1 MFCKGVSFLA
11 VNPKIKQLAEYIRS
25 KRKARDVRESIS
37 SGLES
42 MSEDVVENETRQSK
56 VEQQF
61 QVVLDETTGKDVI
74 SAPELLA
81 ARIGVDGTV
90 YPNAK
95 ARIDAEQNETN
106 RQLAQTEKKK
116 ADVTYVETL
125 ISQTTN
131 GAIKGSFTTY
141 LELTTAYPNGIDT
154 GPFLVNENSNRYI
167 WDVNKRKWVSI
178 GPYEPAEIADK
189 TVSELKTTF
198 MEVSDEKDVTVNLI
212 PDVLGTLGVY
222 YDPSTGKPVTNDQ
235 TMTYKATGKI
245 TKGDFA
251 TMKSFGVQS
260 WIFFT
265 SANIRISSQELNP
278 DVVTELAFPTDTAYV
293 IGNIKDFYFPVN
305 DPNRSPYPKGV
316 ATATIVKTN
325 RKYNI
330 KDLIIEDE
338 NLSEEIKATIEKEKQ
353 GKYAGK
359 IVVNLGDSIIE
370 ATNPSISDVVADELG
385 STTINGGFGG
395 CMMCPHPNAEYAKFS
410 MTAVAEAIATG
421 NWSIQENAT
430 GVPAAFKNTVAR
442 LKAVD
447 WTQVYCV
454 VISYGTNDW
463 LNSNPLDNSSDKY
476 DKASY
481 LGALRYSIRK
491 LLQAYPNLK
500 ILVTAPIFR
509 STNDRTENSTNWK
522 NGSGLLM
529 SGYVEG
535 LNIVGKELFIP
546 IADTF
551 FGLGLNAWNESFYF
565 PANDGTH
572 PNAIGRQL
580 LGQKI
585 ASTIRYVY

>member
-1 MFCKGVSFLA
+1 MGVDP
-11 VNPKIKQLAEYIRS
+11 NIKQKAEYIRGKQKGS
-25 KRKARDVRESIS
+25 EVRESLA

-42 MSEDVVENETRQSK
+42 MSEDVVFNSGRQDNI
-56 VEQQF
+56 EGQF
-61 QVVLDETTGKDVI
+61 KEVLKETTGKDVI
-74 SAPELLA
+74 SAPEIIA
-81 ARIGVDGTV
+81 A
-90 YPNAK
+90 K
-95 ARIDAEQNETN
+95 IDAKGKKHNSLKERLDEEQQGNTL
-106 RQLAQTEKKK
+106 QLAQTEKKK
-116 ADVTYVETL
+116 ADITYVETL

-141 LELTTAYPNGIDT
+141 IELAAAYPNGVDT
-154 GPFLVNENSNRYI
+154 GPFLVNENSHRYI
-167 WDVNKRKWVSI
+167 WDVNKLKWVSI

-198 MEVSDEKDVTVNLI
+198 MEVADESDETVNLI
-212 PDVLGTLGVY
+212 PDVLRKLGVY
-222 YDPSTGKPVTNDQ
+222 YDPTSGKPVTNDQ

-245 TKGDFA
+245 NKGDFA

-260 WIFFT
+260 WIFYT
-265 SANIRISSQELNP
+265 IADVRISSQEINP
-278 DVVTELAFPTDTAYV
+278 DVVTELAFPTDAAYA

-316 ATATIVKTN
+316 ATATIIKTN

-338 NLSEEIKATIEKEKQ
+338 NLSEDIKANIEKVKN
-353 GKYAGK
+353 GKYEGK
-359 IVVNLGDSIIE
+359 TIVNLGDSIIE
-370 ATNPSISDVVADELG
+370 AANPSISNFIEDDLG
-385 STTINGGFGG
+385 SIVVNGGFGG

-410 MTAVAEAIATG
+410 MTAVADAIVTG
-421 NWSIQENAT
+421 NWSLQENAT
-430 GVPAAFKNTVAR
+430 GVPAAFKNTIAR
-442 LKAVD
+442 LKEVN
-447 WTQVYCV
+447 WSLVYCI

-463 LNSNPLDNSSDKY
+463 LNSNPLDNSNDKY

-509 STNDRTENSTNWK
+509 STNNRTENSTNWK

-529 SGYVEG
+529 ANYVDGLNEAGEG
-535 LNIVGKELFIP
+535 LLIP
-546 IADTF
+546 VADTF
-551 FGLGLNAWNESFYF
+551 YGLGINQWNESHYF

-572 PNAIGRQL
+572 PNANGRLL

-585 ASTIRYVY
+585 ASTIRNVY